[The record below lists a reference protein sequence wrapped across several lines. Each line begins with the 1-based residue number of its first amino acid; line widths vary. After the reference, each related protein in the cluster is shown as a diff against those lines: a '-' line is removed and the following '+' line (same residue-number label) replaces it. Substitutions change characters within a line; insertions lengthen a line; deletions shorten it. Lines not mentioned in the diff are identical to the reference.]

1 MHHSKHHIIVVLIVW
16 LCDMLT
22 GSTAW
27 NQIPN
32 TLSEKEEKE
41 NEAFLAYFSPDSV
54 LSRTILHES

>member
-1 MHHSKHHIIVVLIVW
+1 
-16 LCDMLT
+16 MLT

-54 LSRTILHES
+54 LSRTILHESQHSCSHY